1 MTIGRMQMNKQLYGI
16 GSKSLSENGRDRF
29 GLGSFIRKII
39 PNEISKI
46 AVKAAPFV
54 APFNPALAAGMA
66 GIGGYDQTGKF
77 GSSLG
82 KAALVYGGG
91 QAARYLGGAG
101 FQDNPFSGDMSNV
114 LNNFTSLTN
123 PMSGGSIFEGFG
135 TPGTPVQNLK
145 DVNPV
150 SQIGQNATAAT
161 SSLDSAVG
169 SGGIEDYLA
178 QTDQMSKIPFEQR
191 VDMVGRSLGQGV
203 NSTPYA
209 DAANKI
215 LSGDPSTMW
224 EGTKSLG
231 KEALNDVFYKTVDG
245 ERVLDKPVAFAAL
258 SGAYSY
264 YDALQQAKKLG
275 LDENSYTK
283 EMYEADVASNKSKYQ
298 ANLPYESFGIQTAA
312 NGGRI
317 GYASGSE
324 DPKFDPSNPKYKG
337 INKKVVLEFIKEGIP
352 LGYNSPEEYYE
363 DFYNPIGMKN
373 GGRIGYAEGSNL
385 EQSMDEYL
393 KALDA
398 YTKEFGLKE
407 GYSRAQNDY
416 KYLFEKKANGGRI
429 GYAEGSRE
437 GIVSLT
443 DQNSGVVYRDPK
455 TGEPLT
461 IDEFLRRAAE
471 DEAEIQLLKEGEE
484 PGSQFISRPDDAPS
498 IRLPEKGIRSLDTG
512 DFENETKNIS
522 NSKKLKSKYESDPY
536 VTQLLKRIGTEAF
549 FGGEPN
555 PTSKYR
561 EFDKM
566 SPEYQDRVETRRE
579 KDRRFFQQPGYGVH
593 TTREIP
599 RYDDYGMEMKAN
611 GGRIGYGFGSL
622 VKASGV
628 ATPVSEG
635 TVRPLGTVLPS
646 PVNNSRGGFGNM
658 NLFSQMMDRFKQTPA
673 NNARGTAVN
682 QLYNYYNDNEYDP
695 EEEKRKKIMELYMR
709 DNAKSGGRMGYM
721 MGTEVPMRQN
731 QGGISELDYRKTG
744 GFVPVG
750 VKEKADDVPAMLS
763 KNEFVFTADAVKAA
777 GGGSVSKGA
786 QKMYKLMKSLEGKF
800 KGKFKGK
807 KIRA

>member
-91 QAARYLGGAG
+91 QLGRYIGGAG
-101 FQDNPFSGDMSNV
+101 FQQGINPFAGYNPASSFGGISS
-114 LNNFTSLTN
+114 LFTSPIGTQTGLQLGQYEMFGGPGADAFRAGQVTD
-123 PMSGGSIFEGFG
+123 PGVVVPDYVGGGTDIDQFGSI
-135 TPGTPVQNLK
+135 Q
-145 DVNPV
+145 
-150 SQIGQNATAAT
+150 
-161 SSLDSAVG
+161 
-169 SGGIEDYLA
+169 DYLA
-178 QTDQMSKIPFEQR
+178 QTDPKNPLLTEAQR
-191 VDMVGRSLGQGV
+191 ASEIAKQAGKTLSERTATEVSRGYMDITKDLF
-203 NSTPYA
+203 
-209 DAANKI
+209 
-215 LSGDPSTMW
+215 SGDITARGNAAKELGGKALKDIYTTPITNQAGEIVGSKVDKTAVIATLAMIPS
-224 EGTKSLG
+224 
-231 KEALNDVFYKTVDG
+231 Y
-245 ERVLDKPVAFAAL
+245 LD
-258 SGAYSY
+258 
-264 YDALQQAKKLG
+264 AKKAADDAG
-275 LDENSYTK
+275 IEEFDEAIYNA
-283 EMYEADVASNKSKYQ
+283 ERDKYMERYK
-298 ANLPYESFGIQTAA
+298 ANLPTSSFGIQTAA

-363 DFYNPIGMKN
+363 DFYNPIGMK
-373 GGRIGYAEGSNL
+373 
-385 EQSMDEYL
+385 
-393 KALDA
+393 
-398 YTKEFGLKE
+398 
-407 GYSRAQNDY
+407 
-416 KYLFEKKANGGRI
+416 NGGRI

-682 QLYNYYNDNEYDP
+682 QLYNFTTTMNMTQ
-695 EEEKRKKIMELYMR
+695 KK
-709 DNAKSGGRMGYM
+709 K
-721 MGTEVPMRQN
+721 
-731 QGGISELDYRKTG
+731 
-744 GFVPVG
+744 
-750 VKEKADDVPAMLS
+750 KEK
-763 KNEFVFTADAVKAA
+763 NN
-777 GGGSVSKGA
+777 GN
-786 QKMYKLMKSLEGKF
+786 Y
-800 KGKFKGK
+800 
-807 KIRA
+807 I

>member
-77 GSSLG
+77 GSSLRN
-82 KAALVYGGG
+82 AALVYGGG
-91 QAARYLGGAG
+91 QLAKGLSGPGDFMNNIQG
-101 FQDNPFSGDMSNV
+101 NPFSGDMSNV

-135 TPGTPVQNLK
+135 TPGTPVQG
-145 DVNPV
+145 VNPV
-150 SQIGQNATAAT
+150 SPKALAERASQIGQDAAKTFSERTAEM
-161 SSLDSAVG
+161 SLDSAVG

-178 QTDQMSKIPFEQR
+178 QTDQISKIPFEQR

-215 LSGDPSTMW
+215 LSGNPSTMW

-317 GYASGSE
+317 GYAEGTKPSAEENTPSQEIINRQIQQIKQMGKMGS
-324 DPKFDPSNPKYKG
+324 DVDT
-337 INKKVVLEFIKEGIP
+337 IKQITGASDGLIKQI
-352 LGYNSPEEYYE
+352 LG
-363 DFYNPIGMKN
+363 
-373 GGRIGYAEGSNL
+373 
-385 EQSMDEYL
+385 Q
-393 KALDA
+393 
-398 YTKEFGLKE
+398 
-407 GYSRAQNDY
+407 
-416 KYLFEKKANGGRI
+416 ANGGRI

-512 DFENETKNIS
+512 DFENETKNMR
-522 NSKKLKSKYESDPY
+522 NSQKLKSEYESDPY

-646 PVNNSRGGFGNM
+646 PVNNSSGGFGNM

-800 KGKFKGK
+800 KGK

>member
-1 MTIGRMQMNKQLYGI
+1 MGKMGSDVDTIKQITGA
-16 GSKSLSENGRDRF
+16 SD
-29 GLGSFIRKII
+29 GLIKQI
-39 PNEISKI
+39 
-46 AVKAAPFV
+46 
-54 APFNPALAAGMA
+54 L
-66 GIGGYDQTGKF
+66 
-77 GSSLG
+77 
-82 KAALVYGGG
+82 G
-91 QAARYLGGAG
+91 QA
-101 FQDNPFSGDMSNV
+101 
-114 LNNFTSLTN
+114 
-123 PMSGGSIFEGFG
+123 
-135 TPGTPVQNLK
+135 
-145 DVNPV
+145 
-150 SQIGQNATAAT
+150 
-161 SSLDSAVG
+161 
-169 SGGIEDYLA
+169 
-178 QTDQMSKIPFEQR
+178 
-191 VDMVGRSLGQGV
+191 
-203 NSTPYA
+203 
-209 DAANKI
+209 
-215 LSGDPSTMW
+215 
-224 EGTKSLG
+224 
-231 KEALNDVFYKTVDG
+231 
-245 ERVLDKPVAFAAL
+245 
-258 SGAYSY
+258 
-264 YDALQQAKKLG
+264 
-275 LDENSYTK
+275 
-283 EMYEADVASNKSKYQ
+283 
-298 ANLPYESFGIQTAA
+298 
-312 NGGRI
+312 
-317 GYASGSE
+317 
-324 DPKFDPSNPKYKG
+324 
-337 INKKVVLEFIKEGIP
+337 
-352 LGYNSPEEYYE
+352 
-363 DFYNPIGMKN
+363 N

-416 KYLFEKKANGGRI
+416 KYLFEKKAKGGRI

-800 KGKFKGK
+800 KGK

>member
-1 MTIGRMQMNKQLYGI
+1 MKYM
-16 GSKSLSENGRDRF
+16 E
-29 GLGSFIRKII
+29 
-39 PNEISKI
+39 
-46 AVKAAPFV
+46 
-54 APFNPALAAGMA
+54 
-66 GIGGYDQTGKF
+66 
-77 GSSLG
+77 
-82 KAALVYGGG
+82 
-91 QAARYLGGAG
+91 RY
-101 FQDNPFSGDMSNV
+101 
-114 LNNFTSLTN
+114 
-123 PMSGGSIFEGFG
+123 
-135 TPGTPVQNLK
+135 K
-145 DVNPV
+145 
-150 SQIGQNATAAT
+150 
-161 SSLDSAVG
+161 
-169 SGGIEDYLA
+169 
-178 QTDQMSKIPFEQR
+178 
-191 VDMVGRSLGQGV
+191 
-203 NSTPYA
+203 
-209 DAANKI
+209 
-215 LSGDPSTMW
+215 
-224 EGTKSLG
+224 
-231 KEALNDVFYKTVDG
+231 
-245 ERVLDKPVAFAAL
+245 
-258 SGAYSY
+258 
-264 YDALQQAKKLG
+264 
-275 LDENSYTK
+275 
-283 EMYEADVASNKSKYQ
+283 
-298 ANLPYESFGIQTAA
+298 ANLPTSSFGIQTAA

-498 IRLPEKGIRSLDTG
+498 IRLPEKGIPSL
-512 DFENETKNIS
+512 
-522 NSKKLKSKYESDPY
+522 
-536 VTQLLKRIGTEAF
+536 
-549 FGGEPN
+549 
-555 PTSKYR
+555 
-561 EFDKM
+561 
-566 SPEYQDRVETRRE
+566 
-579 KDRRFFQQPGYGVH
+579 
-593 TTREIP
+593 
-599 RYDDYGMEMKAN
+599 EMKAG
-611 GGRIGYGFGSL
+611 GGRMGYGFGSL

>member
-77 GSSLG
+77 GSSLRN
-82 KAALVYGGG
+82 AALVYGGG
-91 QAARYLGGAG
+91 QLAKGLSGPGDFMNNIQG
-101 FQDNPFSGDMSNV
+101 NPFSGDMSNV

-135 TPGTPVQNLK
+135 TPGTPVK
-145 DVNPV
+145 GVNPV
-150 SQIGQNATAAT
+150 SPKALAERASQIGQDAAKTFSERTAEI
-161 SSLDSAVG
+161 SLDSAVG

-178 QTDQMSKIPFEQR
+178 QTAKNATS
-191 VDMVGRSLGQGV
+191 
-203 NSTPYA
+203 STPYA

-215 LSGDPSTMW
+215 LSGNPSTMW

-317 GYASGSE
+317 GYAEGTKPSAEENTPSQEIINRQIQQIKQMGKMGS
-324 DPKFDPSNPKYKG
+324 DVDT
-337 INKKVVLEFIKEGIP
+337 IKQITGASDGLIKQI
-352 LGYNSPEEYYE
+352 LGQA
-363 DFYNPIGMKN
+363 N

-599 RYDDYGMEMKAN
+599 RYDDYGMEMKA
-611 GGRIGYGFGSL
+611 G
-622 VKASGV
+622 
-628 ATPVSEG
+628 
-635 TVRPLGTVLPS
+635 
-646 PVNNSRGGFGNM
+646 
-658 NLFSQMMDRFKQTPA
+658 
-673 NNARGTAVN
+673 
-682 QLYNYYNDNEYDP
+682 
-695 EEEKRKKIMELYMR
+695 
-709 DNAKSGGRMGYM
+709 GGRMGYM
-721 MGTEVPMRQN
+721 MGMEVPMRQN

-800 KGKFKGK
+800 KGK

>member
-29 GLGSFIRKII
+29 GLGSFIRKLI

-91 QAARYLGGAG
+91 QLAKGLSGPGL
-101 FQDNPFSGDMSNV
+101 FMDNIQENPFSGNA
-114 LNNFTSLTN
+114 LQNFTSLTD
-123 PMSGGSIFEGFG
+123 PMSGSSIFKGFG
-135 TPGTPVQNLK
+135 APGTPIQG
-145 DVNPV
+145 VNPV
-150 SQIGQNATAAT
+150 PQIGQNATAAT
-161 SSLDSAVG
+161 SSLDSTVG
-169 SGGIEDYLA
+169 SGGINDYLA
-178 QTDQMSKIPFEQR
+178 QTDPSKLSSAERASQIAQEAGKTFSER
-191 VDMVGRSLGQGV
+191 AAAS
-203 NSTPYA
+203 STPYA
-209 DAANKI
+209 DAASKI

-231 KEALNDVFYKTVDG
+231 KEALNDVFYKDG
-245 ERVLDKPVAFAAL
+245 KDGKRVLDKPVAFAAL

-283 EMYEADVASNKSKYQ
+283 EMYEADVVSNKAKYQ

-317 GYASGSE
+317 GYASGSK

-337 INKKVVLEFIKEGIP
+337 INKKVVQEFIQEGIP
-352 LGYNSPEEYYE
+352 LGYDSPEEYYE
-363 DFYNPIGMKN
+363 DFYNPIGMK
-373 GGRIGYAEGSNL
+373 
-385 EQSMDEYL
+385 
-393 KALDA
+393 
-398 YTKEFGLKE
+398 
-407 GYSRAQNDY
+407 
-416 KYLFEKKANGGRI
+416 NGGRI

-512 DFENETKNIS
+512 DFGNETENMR
-522 NSKKLKSKYESDPY
+522 NSQKLKSEYESDPY
-536 VTQLLKRIGTEAF
+536 VTQLLKKIGTDAF

-611 GGRIGYGFGSL
+611 
-622 VKASGV
+622 
-628 ATPVSEG
+628 
-635 TVRPLGTVLPS
+635 
-646 PVNNSRGGFGNM
+646 
-658 NLFSQMMDRFKQTPA
+658 
-673 NNARGTAVN
+673 
-682 QLYNYYNDNEYDP
+682 
-695 EEEKRKKIMELYMR
+695 
-709 DNAKSGGRMGYM
+709 GGRMGYM

-800 KGKFKGK
+800 KGKKM
-807 KIRA
+807 RA

>member
-1 MTIGRMQMNKQLYGI
+1 MTIGRMQMNRQLYGI

-101 FQDNPFSGDMSNV
+101 FQQGINPFAGYNPASSFGGISS
-114 LNNFTSLTN
+114 LFTSPIGTQTGLQLGQYEMFGGPGADAFRAGQVTD
-123 PMSGGSIFEGFG
+123 PGVVVPDYVGGGTDIDQFGSI
-135 TPGTPVQNLK
+135 Q
-145 DVNPV
+145 
-150 SQIGQNATAAT
+150 
-161 SSLDSAVG
+161 
-169 SGGIEDYLA
+169 DYLA
-178 QTDQMSKIPFEQR
+178 QTDPKNPLLTEAQR
-191 VDMVGRSLGQGV
+191 ASEIAKQAGKTLSERTATEVSRGYMDITKDLF
-203 NSTPYA
+203 
-209 DAANKI
+209 
-215 LSGDPSTMW
+215 SGDITARGNAAKELGGKALKDIYTTPITNQAGEIVGSKVDKTAVIATLAMIPS
-224 EGTKSLG
+224 
-231 KEALNDVFYKTVDG
+231 Y
-245 ERVLDKPVAFAAL
+245 LD
-258 SGAYSY
+258 
-264 YDALQQAKKLG
+264 AKKAADDAG
-275 LDENSYTK
+275 IEEFDEATYNA
-283 EMYEADVASNKSKYQ
+283 ERDKYMERYK
-298 ANLPYESFGIQTAA
+298 ANLPTSSFGIQTAA

-484 PGSQFISRPDDAPS
+484 SGSQFISRPDDAPS
-498 IRLPEKGIRSLDTG
+498 IRLPEK
-512 DFENETKNIS
+512 
-522 NSKKLKSKYESDPY
+522 
-536 VTQLLKRIGTEAF
+536 
-549 FGGEPN
+549 
-555 PTSKYR
+555 
-561 EFDKM
+561 
-566 SPEYQDRVETRRE
+566 
-579 KDRRFFQQPGYGVH
+579 
-593 TTREIP
+593 EIP
-599 RYDDYGMEMKAN
+599 SLEMKAG
-611 GGRIGYGFGSL
+611 GGRMGYGFGSL

-721 MGTEVPMRQN
+721 MGMEVPMRQN

-800 KGKFKGK
+800 KGK

>member
-29 GLGSFIRKII
+29 GLGSFIRKLI

-91 QAARYLGGAG
+91 QLAKGLSGPSASFMDNIQR
-101 FQDNPFSGDMSNV
+101 NPFSGNA
-114 LNNFTSLTN
+114 LTN
-123 PMSGGSIFEGFG
+123 PFSGSSMFEGFG
-135 TPGTPVQNLK
+135 APGTSVQG
-145 DVNPV
+145 VNPV
-150 SQIGQNATAAT
+150 PQIGQNATAA
-161 SSLDSAVG
+161 S
-169 SGGIEDYLA
+169 
-178 QTDQMSKIPFEQR
+178 
-191 VDMVGRSLGQGV
+191 
-203 NSTPYA
+203 STPYA

-231 KEALNDVFYKTVDG
+231 KEALTDIFYKDG
-245 ERVLDKPVAFAAL
+245 KLDKPVAYAAL

-264 YDALQQAKKLG
+264 YDALQQAKKLD
-275 LDENSYTK
+275 LNEDNYTK
-283 EMYEADVASNKSKYQ
+283 EMYEADVASNKAKYQ

-317 GYASGSE
+317 GYNSGSK

-337 INKKVVLEFIKEGIP
+337 INKKVVQEFIQEGIP
-352 LGYNSPEEYYE
+352 LGYDSPKEYYE

-373 GGRIGYAEGSNL
+373 GGRIGYDEGTKPSAEENTPSQEIINRQIQQIKQMSKMGSDVDTIK
-385 EQSMDEYL
+385 QITGASD
-393 KALDA
+393 
-398 YTKEFGLKE
+398 GLIKQIL
-407 GYSRAQNDY
+407 GQ
-416 KYLFEKKANGGRI
+416 ANGGRI

-498 IRLPEKGIRSLDTG
+498 IRLPEKGIPSL
-512 DFENETKNIS
+512 
-522 NSKKLKSKYESDPY
+522 
-536 VTQLLKRIGTEAF
+536 
-549 FGGEPN
+549 
-555 PTSKYR
+555 
-561 EFDKM
+561 
-566 SPEYQDRVETRRE
+566 
-579 KDRRFFQQPGYGVH
+579 
-593 TTREIP
+593 
-599 RYDDYGMEMKAN
+599 EMKA
-611 GGRIGYGFGSL
+611 
-622 VKASGV
+622 K
-628 ATPVSEG
+628 
-635 TVRPLGTVLPS
+635 
-646 PVNNSRGGFGNM
+646 
-658 NLFSQMMDRFKQTPA
+658 
-673 NNARGTAVN
+673 
-682 QLYNYYNDNEYDP
+682 
-695 EEEKRKKIMELYMR
+695 
-709 DNAKSGGRMGYM
+709 GGRMGYM

-800 KGKFKGK
+800 KGKKM
-807 KIRA
+807 RA

>member
-77 GSSLG
+77 GSSLRN
-82 KAALVYGGG
+82 AALVYGGG
-91 QAARYLGGAG
+91 QLAKGLSGPGDFMNNIQG
-101 FQDNPFSGDMSNV
+101 NPFSGDMSNV

-135 TPGTPVQNLK
+135 TPGTPVQG
-145 DVNPV
+145 VNPV
-150 SQIGQNATAAT
+150 SPKALAERASQIGQDAAKTFSERTAEM
-161 SSLDSAVG
+161 SLDSAVG

-178 QTDQMSKIPFEQR
+178 QTAKNATS
-191 VDMVGRSLGQGV
+191 
-203 NSTPYA
+203 STPYA

-215 LSGDPSTMW
+215 LSGNPSTMW

-283 EMYEADVASNKSKYQ
+283 EMYEADVASNKTKYQ

-498 IRLPEKGIRSLDTG
+498 IRLPEKGIPSL
-512 DFENETKNIS
+512 
-522 NSKKLKSKYESDPY
+522 
-536 VTQLLKRIGTEAF
+536 
-549 FGGEPN
+549 
-555 PTSKYR
+555 
-561 EFDKM
+561 
-566 SPEYQDRVETRRE
+566 
-579 KDRRFFQQPGYGVH
+579 
-593 TTREIP
+593 
-599 RYDDYGMEMKAN
+599 EMKAG
-611 GGRIGYGFGSL
+611 GGRMGYGFGSL

>member
-101 FQDNPFSGDMSNV
+101 FQGNPFSGNA
-114 LNNFTSLTN
+114 LQNFTSLTN
-123 PMSGGSIFEGFG
+123 PMSGSSIFEGFG
-135 TPGTPVQNLK
+135 APGTPVQNLK

-150 SQIGQNATAAT
+150 SQIGQNATATT

-317 GYASGSE
+317 GYA
-324 DPKFDPSNPKYKG
+324 
-337 INKKVVLEFIKEGIP
+337 
-352 LGYNSPEEYYE
+352 
-363 DFYNPIGMKN
+363 
-373 GGRIGYAEGSNL
+373 EGSNL

-498 IRLPEKGIRSLDTG
+498 IRLPEKGIPSL
-512 DFENETKNIS
+512 
-522 NSKKLKSKYESDPY
+522 
-536 VTQLLKRIGTEAF
+536 
-549 FGGEPN
+549 
-555 PTSKYR
+555 
-561 EFDKM
+561 
-566 SPEYQDRVETRRE
+566 
-579 KDRRFFQQPGYGVH
+579 
-593 TTREIP
+593 
-599 RYDDYGMEMKAN
+599 EMKAG
-611 GGRIGYGFGSL
+611 GGRMGYGFGSL

>member
-77 GSSLG
+77 GSSLRN
-82 KAALVYGGG
+82 AALVYGGG
-91 QAARYLGGAG
+91 QLAKGLSGPGDFMNNIQG
-101 FQDNPFSGDMSNV
+101 NPFSGDMSNV

-135 TPGTPVQNLK
+135 TPGTPVQG
-145 DVNPV
+145 VNPV
-150 SQIGQNATAAT
+150 SPKALAERASQIGQDAAKTFSERTAEM
-161 SSLDSAVG
+161 SLDSAVG

-178 QTDQMSKIPFEQR
+178 QTAKNATS
-191 VDMVGRSLGQGV
+191 
-203 NSTPYA
+203 STPYA

-215 LSGDPSTMW
+215 LSGNPSTMW

-312 NGGRI
+312 NGGRM
-317 GYASGSE
+317 GYAEGTKPSAEENTPSQEIINRQIQQIKQMGKMGS
-324 DPKFDPSNPKYKG
+324 DVDT
-337 INKKVVLEFIKEGIP
+337 IKQITGASDGLIKQI
-352 LGYNSPEEYYE
+352 LGQA
-363 DFYNPIGMKN
+363 N

-646 PVNNSRGGFGNM
+646 PVNNSSGGFGNM

-800 KGKFKGK
+800 KGK

>member
-77 GSSLG
+77 GSSLRN
-82 KAALVYGGG
+82 AALIYGGG
-91 QAARYLGGAG
+91 QLAKGLSGPGDFMNNIQG
-101 FQDNPFSGDMSNV
+101 NPFSGDMSNV

-135 TPGTPVQNLK
+135 TPGTPVQG
-145 DVNPV
+145 VNPV
-150 SQIGQNATAAT
+150 SPKALAERASQIGQDAAKTFSERTAEM
-161 SSLDSAVG
+161 SLDSAVG

-178 QTDQMSKIPFEQR
+178 QTAKNATS
-191 VDMVGRSLGQGV
+191 
-203 NSTPYA
+203 STPYA

-215 LSGDPSTMW
+215 LSGNPSTMW

-312 NGGRI
+312 NGGRM
-317 GYASGSE
+317 GYAEGTKPSAEENTPSQEIINRQIQQIKQMGKMGS
-324 DPKFDPSNPKYKG
+324 DVDT
-337 INKKVVLEFIKEGIP
+337 IKQITGASDGLIKQI
-352 LGYNSPEEYYE
+352 LGQA
-363 DFYNPIGMKN
+363 N

-800 KGKFKGK
+800 KGK

>member
-77 GSSLG
+77 GSSLRN
-82 KAALVYGGG
+82 AALVYGGG

-101 FQDNPFSGDMSNV
+101 FQDTPFSGNA
-114 LNNFTSLTN
+114 LQNFTSLTN
-123 PMSGGSIFEGFG
+123 PMSGSSIFEGFG
-135 TPGTPVQNLK
+135 APGTPVQNLK

-150 SQIGQNATAAT
+150 SPTGSKALAERASQIGQDAAKTFSERTAEM
-161 SSLDSAVG
+161 SLDSAVG

-178 QTDQMSKIPFEQR
+178 QTAKNATS
-191 VDMVGRSLGQGV
+191 
-203 NSTPYA
+203 STPYA

-215 LSGDPSTMW
+215 LSGNPSTMW

-283 EMYEADVASNKSKYQ
+283 EMYEADVASNKFKYQ

-317 GYASGSE
+317 GYA
-324 DPKFDPSNPKYKG
+324 
-337 INKKVVLEFIKEGIP
+337 
-352 LGYNSPEEYYE
+352 
-363 DFYNPIGMKN
+363 
-373 GGRIGYAEGSNL
+373 
-385 EQSMDEYL
+385 
-393 KALDA
+393 
-398 YTKEFGLKE
+398 
-407 GYSRAQNDY
+407 
-416 KYLFEKKANGGRI
+416 
-429 GYAEGSRE
+429 EGSRE
-437 GIVSLT
+437 GVVSLT

-484 PGSQFISRPDDAPS
+484 PGSKFISRPDDAPS

-599 RYDDYGMEMKAN
+599 RYDDYGMEMKA
-611 GGRIGYGFGSL
+611 G
-622 VKASGV
+622 
-628 ATPVSEG
+628 
-635 TVRPLGTVLPS
+635 
-646 PVNNSRGGFGNM
+646 
-658 NLFSQMMDRFKQTPA
+658 
-673 NNARGTAVN
+673 
-682 QLYNYYNDNEYDP
+682 
-695 EEEKRKKIMELYMR
+695 
-709 DNAKSGGRMGYM
+709 GGRMGYM

-800 KGKFKGK
+800 KGK

>member
-77 GSSLG
+77 GSSLRN
-82 KAALVYGGG
+82 AALVYGGG
-91 QAARYLGGAG
+91 QASRYLGGAG
-101 FQDNPFSGDMSNV
+101 FQGNPFSGNA
-114 LNNFTSLTN
+114 LQNFTSLTN
-123 PMSGGSIFEGFG
+123 PMSGSSIFEGFG
-135 TPGTPVQNLK
+135 APGTPIQN
-145 DVNPV
+145 VNTTKSV
-150 SQIGQNATAAT
+150 SQIGQEATKALSKNTAEI
-161 SSLDSAVG
+161 SLDSAVG

-178 QTDQMSKIPFEQR
+178 QTAKNATS
-191 VDMVGRSLGQGV
+191 
-203 NSTPYA
+203 STPYA

-231 KEALNDVFYKTVDG
+231 KEALNDVFYKDG
-245 ERVLDKPVAFAAL
+245 KDGKRVLDKPVAFAAL

-283 EMYEADVASNKSKYQ
+283 EMYEADVASNKTKYQ

-317 GYASGSE
+317 GYADGTKPSAEENTPSQEIINRQIQQIKQMGKMGS
-324 DPKFDPSNPKYKG
+324 DVDT
-337 INKKVVLEFIKEGIP
+337 IKQITGASDGLIKQI
-352 LGYNSPEEYYE
+352 LGQA
-363 DFYNPIGMKN
+363 N

-599 RYDDYGMEMKAN
+599 RYDDYGMEMKA
-611 GGRIGYGFGSL
+611 G
-622 VKASGV
+622 
-628 ATPVSEG
+628 
-635 TVRPLGTVLPS
+635 
-646 PVNNSRGGFGNM
+646 
-658 NLFSQMMDRFKQTPA
+658 
-673 NNARGTAVN
+673 
-682 QLYNYYNDNEYDP
+682 
-695 EEEKRKKIMELYMR
+695 
-709 DNAKSGGRMGYM
+709 GGRMGYM

-800 KGKFKGK
+800 KGKR
-807 KIRA
+807 IRA

>member
-29 GLGSFIRKII
+29 GLGSFIRKLI

-91 QAARYLGGAG
+91 QLAKGLSGPGL
-101 FQDNPFSGDMSNV
+101 FMDNIQENPFSGNA
-114 LNNFTSLTN
+114 LQNFTSLTD
-123 PMSGGSIFEGFG
+123 PMSGSSIFKGFG
-135 TPGTPVQNLK
+135 APGTPIQG
-145 DVNPV
+145 VNPV
-150 SQIGQNATAAT
+150 PQIGQNATAAT
-161 SSLDSAVG
+161 SSLDSTVG
-169 SGGIEDYLA
+169 SGGINDYLA
-178 QTDQMSKIPFEQR
+178 QTDPSKLSSAERASQIAQEAGKTFSKR
-191 VDMVGRSLGQGV
+191 AAAS
-203 NSTPYA
+203 STPYA
-209 DAANKI
+209 DAASKI

-231 KEALNDVFYKTVDG
+231 KEALNDVFYKDG
-245 ERVLDKPVAFAAL
+245 KDGKRVLDKPVAFAAL

-283 EMYEADVASNKSKYQ
+283 EMYEADVVSNKAKYQ
-298 ANLPYESFGIQTAA
+298 ANLPYESFGIQTA
-312 NGGRI
+312 
-317 GYASGSE
+317 
-324 DPKFDPSNPKYKG
+324 
-337 INKKVVLEFIKEGIP
+337 
-352 LGYNSPEEYYE
+352 
-363 DFYNPIGMKN
+363 
-373 GGRIGYAEGSNL
+373 
-385 EQSMDEYL
+385 
-393 KALDA
+393 
-398 YTKEFGLKE
+398 
-407 GYSRAQNDY
+407 
-416 KYLFEKKANGGRI
+416 ANGGRI

-512 DFENETKNIS
+512 DFGNETENMR
-522 NSKKLKSKYESDPY
+522 NSQKLKSEYESDPY
-536 VTQLLKRIGTEAF
+536 VTQLLKKIGTDAF

-599 RYDDYGMEMKAN
+599 RYDDYGMEMKA
-611 GGRIGYGFGSL
+611 G
-622 VKASGV
+622 
-628 ATPVSEG
+628 
-635 TVRPLGTVLPS
+635 
-646 PVNNSRGGFGNM
+646 
-658 NLFSQMMDRFKQTPA
+658 
-673 NNARGTAVN
+673 
-682 QLYNYYNDNEYDP
+682 
-695 EEEKRKKIMELYMR
+695 
-709 DNAKSGGRMGYM
+709 GGRMGYM

-800 KGKFKGK
+800 KGKKM
-807 KIRA
+807 RA

>member
-29 GLGSFIRKII
+29 GLGSFIRKLI

-91 QAARYLGGAG
+91 QLAKGLSGPGL
-101 FQDNPFSGDMSNV
+101 FMDNIQENPFSGNA
-114 LNNFTSLTN
+114 LQNFTSLTD
-123 PMSGGSIFEGFG
+123 PMSGSSIFKGFG
-135 TPGTPVQNLK
+135 APGTPIQG
-145 DVNPV
+145 VNPV
-150 SQIGQNATAAT
+150 PQIGQNATAAT
-161 SSLDSAVG
+161 SSLDSTVG
-169 SGGIEDYLA
+169 SGGINDYLA
-178 QTDQMSKIPFEQR
+178 QTDPSKLSSAERASQIAQEAGKTFSER
-191 VDMVGRSLGQGV
+191 AAAS
-203 NSTPYA
+203 STPYA
-209 DAANKI
+209 DAASKI

-231 KEALNDVFYKTVDG
+231 KEALNDVFYKDG
-245 ERVLDKPVAFAAL
+245 KDGKRVLDKPVAFAAL

-264 YDALQQAKKLG
+264 YDALQQAKKLD
-275 LDENSYTK
+275 LNEDSYTK
-283 EMYEADVASNKSKYQ
+283 EMYEADVASNKAKYQ
-298 ANLPYESFGIQTAA
+298 ANLPYESFGIQTA
-312 NGGRI
+312 
-317 GYASGSE
+317 
-324 DPKFDPSNPKYKG
+324 
-337 INKKVVLEFIKEGIP
+337 
-352 LGYNSPEEYYE
+352 
-363 DFYNPIGMKN
+363 
-373 GGRIGYAEGSNL
+373 
-385 EQSMDEYL
+385 
-393 KALDA
+393 
-398 YTKEFGLKE
+398 
-407 GYSRAQNDY
+407 
-416 KYLFEKKANGGRI
+416 ANGGRI

-512 DFENETKNIS
+512 DFGNETENMR
-522 NSKKLKSKYESDPY
+522 NSQKLKSEYESDPY
-536 VTQLLKRIGTEAF
+536 VTQLLKKIGTDAF

-599 RYDDYGMEMKAN
+599 RYDDYGMEMKA
-611 GGRIGYGFGSL
+611 G
-622 VKASGV
+622 
-628 ATPVSEG
+628 
-635 TVRPLGTVLPS
+635 
-646 PVNNSRGGFGNM
+646 
-658 NLFSQMMDRFKQTPA
+658 
-673 NNARGTAVN
+673 
-682 QLYNYYNDNEYDP
+682 
-695 EEEKRKKIMELYMR
+695 
-709 DNAKSGGRMGYM
+709 GGRMGYM

-800 KGKFKGK
+800 KGKKM
-807 KIRA
+807 RA